1 MNKMV
6 SLNELLEN
14 LNYAQS
20 SHYRPTDGALDADTA
35 HIFRAA
41 HEAGVKG
48 IYVIEA
54 SPKTKNK
61 ILAAR
66 PTVYIAEADT
76 VEKARE
82 IHRSLWNLGYAPFI
96 IVRLPYQIR
105 IYTGFDYGEGTDHG
119 LLDEIDLNQ
128 LNKLLTDF
136 KAESIDT
143 GHIWKSNYAKEI
155 NPDQRV
161 DNRLLKNLEQLG
173 NALKKDKVFDTSAN
187 ALIGKYVY
195 FSYLRDR
202 QILSDDWLK
211 KNQINPETVF
221 SNNATINGLRQ
232 LIEALDIRFN
242 GKIFPL
248 DFDKETTLQDKHV
261 SWVASVFNG
270 TKIINSAPQTVHQ
283 LHLPFKAYNFNY
295 IPVETL
301 SAIYEQF
308 IFERKKKGA
317 IYTPEILADYLL
329 SEMEWAKPLVRGM
342 TILDPACGSGVF
354 LVLAYRRLIEKEMQL
369 RHGQKL
375 RPEELR
381 DILLESIYGVE
392 RETDAC
398 YVTEFSLIL
407 TLLHYV
413 NVEPPDLKYFKF
425 KFPELHNRQI
435 FESDFFD
442 FKGEESESKFWQ
454 EGLKFDWIVGNPPW
468 LELKPE
474 DKEEKFAREWMV
486 KAENKANCPIGGNR
500 VAEAFSWCVTELLK
514 DEGLVGLILPATT
527 LFNLESSKYR
537 KAFFT
542 KHEVLRITNFANLRD
557 VIFHRRTTLPPT
569 TIIYRKITN
578 AVSKPCIIHY
588 APFSVNQVAGAQ
600 KRPWIIT
607 VNENEVQT
615 ILHYEAEKGETSL
628 WKFALW
634 GTYHDKRVIE
644 QIKHEFPK
652 TLDHICQKRKWLFC
666 QGAELRNLKQPTKY
680 ELEPV
685 PELSGKKRFDSDIMR
700 RSLSHF
706 SIPQDVIKDI
716 PKEELYIRKRGGRA
730 GLALTKAPHII
741 LSPVWMSYITY
752 SDSDFVIPSRT
763 MGLSVPHNSDSDYLR
778 AISVYLS
785 SSLVAY
791 YLFFQ
796 SQQWGVFRQARLVS
810 IKEVRKIPTPE
821 FTSMQV
827 KKLAELQKDL
837 VAIEKQG
844 ILNYISVLRGGHL
857 IKDVDSLTML
867 DLTKEEKK
875 KTKSF
880 ALDLQT
886 KLQEKI
892 DDIIFDLFNIP
903 IDIRTLVTEFIK
915 LRLPLDKPN
924 AVSGGLLK
932 APNKSMLG
940 AYASMLRHKLDDFAM
955 GKAFHKVTIN
965 QSTELI
971 ECIVEISQEKPS
983 VPVDV
988 KTVDSSISA
997 MYAKLS
1003 DNLREQF
1010 SQWVYVQRGLRLF
1023 DGPKIHIYKAPRLI
1037 DWTQTQAMNDAGDII
1052 GEVISQR

>member
-20 SHYRPTDGALDADTA
+20 SHYRPTDGVLDADTA

-54 SPKTKNK
+54 SPNTENK

-76 VEKARE
+76 IEKARE

-96 IVRLPYQIR
+96 IVRLPHQIR
-105 IYTGFDYGEGTDHG
+105 IYTGFNYREDTDDG
-119 LLDEIDLNQ
+119 LLDQINLNQ
-128 LNKLLTDF
+128 LNKLLTAF
-136 KAESIDT
+136 KAESVDT

-161 DNRLLKNLEQLG
+161 DKRLLKNLEQLG
-173 NALKKDKVFDTSAN
+173 DALKKDNVFDASAN

-202 QILSDDWLK
+202 QILSDEWLK
-211 KNQINPETVF
+211 KKQINPEAVF

-232 LIEALDIRFN
+232 LIDELDVRFN

-248 DFDKETTLQDKHV
+248 DFDKETTIQDKHV

-270 TKIINSAPQTVHQ
+270 TEIIKSAPQTVHQ

-308 IFERKKKGA
+308 IFERKRKGA

-342 TILDPACGSGVF
+342 KILDPACGSGVF

-442 FKGEESESKFWQ
+442 FKGEKSESNFWQ
-454 EGLKFDWIVGNPPW
+454 TSFKFDWIIGNPPW
-468 LELKPE
+468 TKANQKL
-474 DKEEKFAREWMV
+474 EKFAYSWINNSQ
-486 KAENKANCPIGGNR
+486 NKIKCPVGGKR
-500 VAEAFSWCVTELLK
+500 IAEAFSWIVTELLNG
-514 DEGLVGLILPATT
+514 DGIVGLVIPATS
-527 LFNLESSKYR
+527 LFNLESARYR
-537 KAFFT
+537 QTFFT
-542 KHEVLRITNFANLRD
+542 KQEVLRITNFSNLRD
-557 VIFHRRTTLPPT
+557 ILFHRRATLPAA
-569 TIIYRKITN
+569 TIVYRK
-578 AVSKPCIIHY
+578 SPESREKPNIIHY
-588 APFSVNQVAGAQ
+588 GPFSVNQITGN
-600 KRPWIIT
+600 KNLPWIIT
-607 VNENEVQT
+607 INENEITT
-615 ILHYEAEKGETSL
+615 ISPFDAARGNTSL

-634 GTYHDKRVIE
+634 GTYYDKRTIE
-644 QIKHEFPK
+644 RIKYLFPGELK
-652 TLDHICQKRKWLFC
+652 KYCLQRNWSFYEGS
-666 QGAELRNLKQPTKY
+666 QLRNRNEEDSDK
-680 ELEPV
+680 LEYV
-685 PELSGKKRFDSDIMR
+685 PDIKGKKYFQSDLMR
-700 RSLSHF
+700 QFPYHF
-706 SIPQDVIKDI
+706 SISKEVLYDI
-716 PKEELYIRKRGGRA
+716 PDEMCYIRKQGGML
-730 GLALTKAPHII
+730 GLTTTWEPHIV
-741 LSPVWMSYITY
+741 LSPSWGSYATY
-752 SDSDFVIPSRT
+752 SNQDFVIPARQ
-763 MGLSVPHNSDSDYLR
+763 MGIAAPKNDRDNLKALSVYM
-778 AISVYLS
+778 A

-791 YLFFQ
+791 YLFFNAQ
-796 SQQWGVFRQARLVS
+796 EWGVFRQAKRVS
-810 IKEVRKIPTPE
+810 TSEVGKIPVPD
-821 FTSMQV
+821 FTKEQV
-827 KKLAELQKDL
+827 IKLIKFHKELVDT
-837 VAIEKQG
+837 EKQG
-844 ILNYISVLRGGHL
+844 IIDYIAELREGRL
-857 IKDVDSLTML
+857 IKDVDGLTLL

-880 ALDLQT
+880 ALNLQT

-903 IDIRTLVTEFIK
+903 ADIRTLVTEFIK

-924 AVSGGLLK
+924 AVAGLIK
-932 APNKSMLG
+932 APNKSTLE
-940 AYASMLRHKLDDFAM
+940 AYANMLTKKLDDFAM
-955 GKAFHKVTIN
+955 GKAFHRVSIN

-983 VPVDV
+983 VPVVV

-997 MYAKLS
+997 IHAELS